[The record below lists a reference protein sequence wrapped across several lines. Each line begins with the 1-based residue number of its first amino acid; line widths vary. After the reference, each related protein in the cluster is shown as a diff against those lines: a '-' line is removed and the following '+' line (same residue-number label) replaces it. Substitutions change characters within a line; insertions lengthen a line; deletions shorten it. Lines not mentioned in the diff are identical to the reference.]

1 MAVEQLSDELKRK
14 GQNVLTMLDN
24 LGLEPQGMLWLHF
37 PHLRDWRL
45 TVITDL
51 VETLGRKRAYD
62 LIGSALDH
70 VGPIDGLT
78 VFDLHI
84 AAPSEVIPRVLGGT
98 FILEDGMAELRDS
111 QINDIPINAVLYRL
125 RKARPQLVAKK
136 SASRFEKSVA
146 QLVH

>member
-1 MAVEQLSDELKRK
+1 MAVEHLPDELKRK
-14 GQNVLTMLDN
+14 GQNVLSMLDE

-51 VETLGRKRAYD
+51 VETIGRKRAYD

-70 VGPIDGLT
+70 VGAVEGMT
-78 VFDLHI
+78 VFDLHL

-98 FILEDGMAELRDS
+98 IILENGMAELRDS

-125 RKARPQLVAKK
+125 RKARPQIAAKK
-136 SASRFEKSVA
+136 AASRFEKSVA